1 MESARTGIS
10 RRGFLR
16 GAAAAGAAGALGAT
30 APGAHARRARAAS
43 ARRVAVLGGGMGG
56 LAAAHELIE
65 RGFQVTVFEPKALG
79 GKARS
84 MPVPGTGAGG
94 RLPLPG
100 EHGFRFFPGFYR
112 NIPDTMRRT
121 PFPGNGRGV
130 LDNLVGAREASFARA
145 TGPDMDVPVTWPR
158 PRDWSPVRIT
168 DSLRGFLNSSR
179 GIRPHELE
187 YFLRKVI
194 VFFSSC
200 DERKYGQWE
209 YTSWWDMVG
218 ADRFGDA
225 YRHILTDS
233 LTRNLV
239 AAKADVASALTIGAM
254 GQAFVYALFG
264 VGTSGHADRLL
275 NAPTNEAWIDPW
287 VQHLKSLGVT
297 FEMGQQVTG
306 LDVEQGRIARA
317 QVRDGSGTTRTVDA
331 DWFVLA
337 VPAERAA
344 PLLQGDIAKADP
356 RVARVGELTTDWMT
370 GIQFYLDRKVPIV
383 HGHLSYVDSP
393 WALTSISQAQFWKPG
408 FEKRYGD
415 GSVKECLSVDIS
427 EWSRKG
433 ILYGEPAWN
442 LRPEQIKAE
451 VWAQIKAHLNE
462 RGRRPRLT
470 DDMVRDVFLDPAIT
484 YPSTAP
490 APGRIAEN
498 DEQLLINTAGSWAL
512 RPEAVTAIPN
522 LVLASDYVRTS
533 VNLATMEGANE
544 AARRGV
550 NGILKAAGSQ
560 ADAVRVWDLYQ
571 PPEWNPLKQ
580 LDRQRYRRR
589 QRNIF
594 DNQGSGAPTRFAG
607 GPQSALEIEV
617 ERALS
622 QRW

>member
-1 MESARTGIS
+1 MESARSGIS
-10 RRGFLR
+10 RRGFLQ

-121 PFPGNGRGV
+121 PFPGNRRGV

-145 TGPDMDVPVTWPR
+145 NGPDMEVPVTWPR
-158 PRDWSPVRIT
+158 PRDWSPVRIV

-187 YFLRKVI
+187 YFLRKVV

-200 DERKYGQWE
+200 DERRYGQWE

-218 ADRFGDA
+218 ADRFGEA

-287 VQHLKSLGVT
+287 VQHLTSLGVT
-297 FEMGQQVTG
+297 FELGQQVTG

-317 QVRDGSGTTRTVDA
+317 QLRDAGGTTRTVDA

-356 RVARVGELTTDWMT
+356 RVSRVGELTTDWMT

-408 FEKRYGD
+408 FEQRYGD

-451 VWAQIKAHLNE
+451 AWAQIKAHLNE

-498 DEQLLINTAGSWAL
+498 DEQLLINTAGSWDL

-550 NGILKAAGSQ
+550 NGILQEAGSQ
-560 ADAVRVWDLYQ
+560 ADGVRVWDLYQ
-571 PPEWNPLKQ
+571 PPEWNALKR

-594 DNQGSGAPTRFAG
+594 DSPGSGAPTRFGAM
-607 GPQSALEIEV
+607 PQSALEIEV
-617 ERALS
+617 ERALA

>member
-1 MESARTGIS
+1 MERARSGLS
-10 RRGFLR
+10 RRDFVR
-16 GAAAAGAAGALGAT
+16 GAAAAGAAGALGVH
-30 APGAHARRARAAS
+30 APIARGAAGSNAG
-43 ARRVAVLGGGMGG
+43 RRVAVLGGGMGG

-65 RGFQVTVFEPKALG
+65 RGFSVTVFERKALG

-84 MPVPGTGAGG
+84 MPVPGTGTGG

-112 NIPDTMRRT
+112 NIPDTMRRI
-121 PFPGNGRGV
+121 PVAGNPRGV
-130 LDNLVGAREASFARA
+130 LDNLVGAREASFARVG
-145 TGPDMDVPVTWPR
+145 GPDMEIPVTLPR
-158 PRDWSPVRIT
+158 LQDWSVTRLI
-168 DSLRGFLNSSR
+168 DSLRAFLMSVR
-179 GIRPHELE
+179 GIKPHEAD

-218 ADRFGDA
+218 ADRFGET

-239 AAKADVASALTIGAM
+239 AAKAHVASALTIGAM

-264 VGTSGHADRLL
+264 IGTSGHADRLL
-275 NAPTNEAWIDPW
+275 NGPTNEAWIDPW
-287 VQHLKSLGVT
+287 VTQLRSLGVT
-297 FEMGQQVTG
+297 FEMGQEVTG
-306 LDVEQGRIARA
+306 LDLEQGRIARA
-317 QVRDGSGTTRTVDA
+317 QVRDMGGTTREVDA

-337 VPAERAA
+337 VPAERAVS
-344 PLLQGDIAKADP
+344 LLGGDIAKADP
-356 RVARVGELTTDWMT
+356 RLGRLNELVTDWMT
-370 GIQFYLDRKVPIV
+370 GVQFYLDRKLPIV

-415 GSVKECLSVDIS
+415 GTAKECLSVDIS
-427 EWSRKG
+427 EWSKNG
-433 ILYGEPAWN
+433 IVTGQPAWN

-451 VWAQIKAHLNE
+451 AWAQIKAHLNE
-462 RGRRPRLT
+462 KNRKPRITDNMLRGA
-470 DDMVRDVFLDPAIT
+470 FLDPAIT
-484 YPSTAP
+484 YPATPP

-498 DEQLLINTAGSWAL
+498 DEQLLINTAGSWDI
-512 RPEAVTAIPN
+512 RPEADTAIPN
-522 LVLASDYVRTS
+522 LFLASDYVRTS

-550 NGILKAAGSQ
+550 NGLLKEAGSQ
-560 ADAVRVWDLYQ
+560 ADGVRVWDLYQ

-580 LDRQRYRRR
+580 LDRQRWRRK
-589 QRNIF
+589 QRHIL
-594 DNQGSGAPTRFAG
+594 DSPGAPGRPAMRPA
-607 GPQSALEIEV
+607 PQSALEVEV
-617 ERALS
+617 ERALA

>member
-1 MESARTGIS
+1 
-10 RRGFLR
+10 
-16 GAAAAGAAGALGAT
+16 
-30 APGAHARRARAAS
+30 
-43 ARRVAVLGGGMGG
+43 MGG

-65 RGFQVTVFEPKALG
+65 RGFEVTVFEPKALG

-121 PFPGNGRGV
+121 PFPGNRRGV

-145 TGPDMDVPVTWPR
+145 NGPDMEIPVTWPR
-158 PRDWSPVRIT
+158 PRDWSPVRIV

-187 YFLRKVI
+187 YFLRKVV

-200 DERKYGQWE
+200 DERRYGQWE
-209 YTSWWDMVG
+209 YTSWWDVVA

-264 VGTSGHADRLL
+264 AGTSGHADRLL

-287 VQHLKSLGVT
+287 VAHLRSLGVA
-297 FEMGQQVTG
+297 FELGQAVTG
-306 LDVEQGRIARA
+306 LELEQGRIARA
-317 QVRDGSGTTRTVDA
+317 HVRDGSGTTRSVDA

-356 RVARVGELTTDWMT
+356 RVARIGELTTDWMT
-370 GIQFYLDRKVPIV
+370 GIQFYLDRKLPIV
-383 HGHLSYVDSP
+383 HGHLSYIDSP

-408 FEKRYGD
+408 FERRYGD

-433 ILYGEPAWN
+433 ILYGEPAWH
-442 LRPEQIKAE
+442 LGPEQIKAE

-484 YPSTAP
+484 YPSAPP

-498 DEQLLINTAGSWAL
+498 DEQLLINTVGSWDL

-522 LVLASDYVRTS
+522 LALAGDYVRTS

-550 NGILKAAGSQ
+550 NGLLEAAGSQ

-571 PPEWNPLKQ
+571 PPEWNSLKQ

-589 QRNIF
+589 QRNLF
-594 DNQGSGAPTRFAG
+594 DDPGSGAPTRFAG
-607 GPQSALEIEV
+607 APQSALAIEV

-622 QRW
+622 RRW